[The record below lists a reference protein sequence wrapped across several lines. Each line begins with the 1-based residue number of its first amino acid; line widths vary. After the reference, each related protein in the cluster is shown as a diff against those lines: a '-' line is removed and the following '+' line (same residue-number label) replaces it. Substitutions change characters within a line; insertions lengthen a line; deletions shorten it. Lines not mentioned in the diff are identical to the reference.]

1 LIAPYSF
8 ATRVISRITDSV
20 KVLARFAVAARL
32 EPECVSVMS
41 LKPACV
47 RKVDLTNHSAF
58 PKMREMIEANHLAKR
73 FGSVKA
79 VDDLS
84 FRIEPGEI
92 VGLLGRNGAG
102 KTTTLHMLAGITR
115 PDSGQVRVC
124 GIDLLKE
131 PKQAKACL
139 GFIADE
145 PEFFEYLT
153 VEEHL
158 RFSGMLYGIR
168 DGTASADEL
177 ISRFDLEEKRRAYPE
192 ELSRG
197 MRQKLALACVL
208 QHEPKALLLDEPL
221 TGLDPAGMRDMKD
234 TILARAREGAA
245 ILLSSHLLF
254 LVEELCSRLL
264 IVHDGRLVASGTMEE
279 IRGAAGGGSSRELEA
294 AFLDITSRPATSGT

>member
-1 LIAPYSF
+1 
-8 ATRVISRITDSV
+8 
-20 KVLARFAVAARL
+20 
-32 EPECVSVMS
+32 
-41 LKPACV
+41 
-47 RKVDLTNHSAF
+47 
-58 PKMREMIEANHLAKR
+58 MRETTMIEASHLAKH

-115 PDSGQVRVC
+115 PDAGDVRIC
-124 GIDLLKE
+124 GIDLLQQ
-131 PKQAKACL
+131 PKSAKACL
-139 GFIADE
+139 GFVADE

-158 RFSGMLYGIR
+158 KFSGMLYGIR
-168 DGTASADEL
+168 DGSAAADKL
-177 ISRFDLEEKRRAYPE
+177 ISGFDLEEKRRAFPE

-208 QHEPKALLLDEPL
+208 HHEPEALLLDEPL

-234 TILARAREGAA
+234 TILARARDGAA

-264 IVHDGRLVASGTMEE
+264 IVHDGKLVASGTMEE
-279 IRGAAGGGSSRELEA
+279 IRGQAGGGGTTRELEA
-294 AFLDITSRPATSGT
+294 AFLEITSRPAGSVG

>member
-1 LIAPYSF
+1 
-8 ATRVISRITDSV
+8 
-20 KVLARFAVAARL
+20 
-32 EPECVSVMS
+32 
-41 LKPACV
+41 
-47 RKVDLTNHSAF
+47 
-58 PKMREMIEANHLAKR
+58 MIEASHLAKR
-73 FGSVKA
+73 FGSIKA

-115 PDSGQVRVC
+115 PDAGQVRVC
-124 GIDLLKE
+124 GINLLE
-131 PKQAKACL
+131 QPKAAKKCL

-158 RFSGMLYGIR
+158 KFSGMLFGIN
-168 DGTASADEL
+168 DAAAANEL
-177 ISRFDLEEKRRAYPE
+177 ISRFGLEDKRQAFPE

-208 QHEPKALLLDEPL
+208 HHDPKAILLDEPL

-234 TILARAREGAA
+234 TILSRAREGAA
-245 ILLSSHLLF
+245 VLLSSHLLF

-264 IVHDGRLVASGTMEE
+264 IVHDGKLVASGTMQE
-279 IRGAAGGGSSRELEA
+279 IRGAAGDAGGAGGTSRELEA
-294 AFLDITSRPATSGT
+294 AFLDITSRPAASGV

>member
-1 LIAPYSF
+1 
-8 ATRVISRITDSV
+8 
-20 KVLARFAVAARL
+20 
-32 EPECVSVMS
+32 
-41 LKPACV
+41 
-47 RKVDLTNHSAF
+47 
-58 PKMREMIEANHLAKR
+58 MIEASHLAKR
-73 FGSVKA
+73 FGSVRA

-84 FRIEPGEI
+84 FKIEPGEI

-115 PDSGQVRVC
+115 PDAGDVRIC
-124 GIDLLKE
+124 GADILRD
-131 PKQAKACL
+131 PKTAKACL

-145 PEFFEYLT
+145 PEFFEYLN

-158 RFSGMLYGIR
+158 KFSAMLYGIQ
-168 DGTASADEL
+168 GGEAAADRL
-177 ISRFDLEEKRRAYPE
+177 ISRFALEDKRRAYPE

-208 QHEPKALLLDEPL
+208 LHEPMAILLDEPL

-234 TILARAREGAA
+234 TILSRARSGAA

-264 IVHDGRLVASGTMEE
+264 ILHDGKLVASGTMQE
-279 IRGAAGGGSSRELEA
+279 IRGAAGDGTSRELEA
-294 AFLDITSRPATSGT
+294 AFLDITSRPATGSPVS

>member
-1 LIAPYSF
+1 
-8 ATRVISRITDSV
+8 
-20 KVLARFAVAARL
+20 
-32 EPECVSVMS
+32 
-41 LKPACV
+41 
-47 RKVDLTNHSAF
+47 
-58 PKMREMIEANHLAKR
+58 MIEASHLAKR

-79 VDDLS
+79 LDDLS
-84 FRIEPGEI
+84 FRIERGEI

-115 PDSGQVRVC
+115 PDAGDVRIC
-124 GIDLLKE
+124 GIDLLQQ
-131 PKQAKACL
+131 PKSAKACL
-139 GFIADE
+139 GFVADE

-158 RFSGMLYGIR
+158 KFSGMLYGIR
-168 DGTASADEL
+168 DGSATADKL
-177 ISRFDLEEKRRAYPE
+177 ISRFDLEEKRRAFPE

-208 QHEPKALLLDEPL
+208 HHEPEALLLDEPL

-234 TILARAREGAA
+234 TILARARDGAA

-264 IVHDGRLVASGTMEE
+264 IVHDGRLVASGTMQE
-279 IRGAAGGGSSRELEA
+279 IREPRAAARAASSRPRSS
-294 AFLDITSRPATSGT
+294 TSRAAQQRPALDRRALVLRTGVRAKQGNQEIPRLPLPVWPGARFRLSLLRV

>member
-1 LIAPYSF
+1 MRPAESGGVWL
-8 ATRVISRITDSV
+8 ISRSCNGLPRRTF
-20 KVLARFAVAARL
+20 RG
-32 EPECVSVMS
+32 S
-41 LKPACV
+41 LSEQPLDPGQP
-47 RKVDLTNHSAF
+47 R
-58 PKMREMIEANHLAKR
+58 MIEASHLAKR
-73 FGSVKA
+73 FGSIKA

-124 GIDLLKE
+124 GVDLRE
-131 PKQAKACL
+131 QPKRAKACL

-158 RFSGMLYGIR
+158 KFSGMLYGIQ
-168 DGTASADEL
+168 DGAATADRL
-177 ISRFDLEEKRRAYPE
+177 ISRFGLEEKRRAYPE

-208 QHEPKALLLDEPL
+208 HHDPKAILLDEPL

-234 TILARAREGAA
+234 TMNRVFHV
-245 ILLSSHLLF
+245 SH
-254 LVEELCSRLL
+254 
-264 IVHDGRLVASGTMEE
+264 
-279 IRGAAGGGSSRELEA
+279 
-294 AFLDITSRPATSGT
+294 

>member
-1 LIAPYSF
+1 
-8 ATRVISRITDSV
+8 
-20 KVLARFAVAARL
+20 
-32 EPECVSVMS
+32 
-41 LKPACV
+41 
-47 RKVDLTNHSAF
+47 
-58 PKMREMIEANHLAKR
+58 MIDASHLAKR
-73 FGSVKA
+73 FGSIKA

-115 PDSGQVRVC
+115 PDSGRVSVC
-124 GIDLLKE
+124 GIDLLE
-131 PKQAKACL
+131 QPKTAKACL

-158 RFSGMLYGIR
+158 KFSGMLYGIQ
-168 DGTASADEL
+168 GTATADAL
-177 ISRFDLEEKRRAYPE
+177 ISRFGLEDKRRAYPE

-208 QHEPKALLLDEPL
+208 HHDPKAILLDEPL

-234 TILARAREGAA
+234 TILARARDGAA

-264 IVHDGRLVASGTMEE
+264 ILNDGRLVASGTMQE
-279 IRGAAGGGSSRELEA
+279 IRGAAGDGSSRELEA
-294 AFLDITSRPATSGT
+294 AFLDITSRPAASPT

>member
-1 LIAPYSF
+1 
-8 ATRVISRITDSV
+8 
-20 KVLARFAVAARL
+20 
-32 EPECVSVMS
+32 
-41 LKPACV
+41 
-47 RKVDLTNHSAF
+47 
-58 PKMREMIEANHLAKR
+58 MIEASNLAKR
-73 FGSVKA
+73 FGSVRA

-84 FRIEPGEI
+84 FRIDPGEI

-115 PDSGQVRVC
+115 PDSGEVRIC
-124 GIDLLKE
+124 GADLLSE
-131 PKQAKACL
+131 PKKAKACL

-158 RFSGMLYGIR
+158 RFSGMLYGLP
-168 DGTASADEL
+168 DDTARADRL
-177 ISRFDLEEKRRAYPE
+177 ISQFELEDKRRAYPE

-208 QHEPKALLLDEPL
+208 LHDPKAILLDEPL
-221 TGLDPAGMRDMKD
+221 TGLDPAGVRDMKD
-234 TILARAREGAA
+234 TILERARGGAA

-264 IVHDGRLVASGTMEE
+264 IVHDGKLVAGGTMQE
-279 IRGAAGGGSSRELEA
+279 IRGAAGDGKSRELEA
-294 AFLDITSRPATSGT
+294 AFLEITSRPAVQSS

>member
-1 LIAPYSF
+1 
-8 ATRVISRITDSV
+8 
-20 KVLARFAVAARL
+20 
-32 EPECVSVMS
+32 
-41 LKPACV
+41 
-47 RKVDLTNHSAF
+47 
-58 PKMREMIEANHLAKR
+58 MIEASHLAKR
-73 FGSVKA
+73 FGELKA

-84 FRIEPGEI
+84 FRVEPGEI

-102 KTTTLHMLAGITR
+102 KTTTLNILAGIAR
-115 PDSGQVRVC
+115 PDAGDVRVC
-124 GIDLLKE
+124 GIDLLAE
-131 PKQAKACL
+131 PKTAKACL
-139 GFIADE
+139 GFVADE

-158 RFSGMLYGIR
+158 KFSGMLYGIR
-168 DGTASADEL
+168 DGTTAANEL
-177 ISRFDLEEKRRAYPE
+177 ISRFGLEDKRRAYPE

-208 QHEPKALLLDEPL
+208 HHEPKALLLDEPL

-234 TILARAREGAA
+234 TILARARAGAA

-264 IVHDGRLVASGTMEE
+264 IVHDGRLVASGTMQE

-294 AFLDITSRPATSGT
+294 AFLDITSRPVGSGS

>member
-1 LIAPYSF
+1 
-8 ATRVISRITDSV
+8 
-20 KVLARFAVAARL
+20 
-32 EPECVSVMS
+32 
-41 LKPACV
+41 
-47 RKVDLTNHSAF
+47 
-58 PKMREMIEANHLAKR
+58 MIEASHLAKR

-115 PDSGQVRVC
+115 PDVGDIRVC
-124 GIDLLKE
+124 GVDLLQR
-131 PKQAKACL
+131 PKSAKACL
-139 GFIADE
+139 GFVADE

-158 RFSGMLYGIR
+158 KFSGMLYGIR
-168 DGTASADEL
+168 DGAAAADRL
-177 ISRFDLEEKRRAYPE
+177 ISRFDLEEKRRAFPE

-208 QHEPKALLLDEPL
+208 HHEPEALLLDEPL

-234 TILARAREGAA
+234 TILARARDGAA

-264 IVHDGRLVASGTMEE
+264 IVHDGKLVASGTMQE
-279 IRGAAGGGSSRELEA
+279 IRGQAGGGTSRELEA
-294 AFLDITSRPATSGT
+294 AFLEITSRPAGSVG